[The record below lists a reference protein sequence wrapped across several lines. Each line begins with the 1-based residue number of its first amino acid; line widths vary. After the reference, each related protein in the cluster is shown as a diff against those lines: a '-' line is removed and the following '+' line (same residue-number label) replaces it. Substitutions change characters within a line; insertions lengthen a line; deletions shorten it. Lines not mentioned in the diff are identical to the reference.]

1 MHGMK
6 TNPAK
11 WFLWTGAI
19 LILLVAIVSFALTLV
34 LPVYIENRLIP
45 QVAAAV
51 ELTPEAVNVR
61 RIGWW
66 GADLGPIRLSSDKAP
81 AIAVS
86 AIQLDYSPLSLLQGK
101 VEGLTVVG
109 LEIAASI
116 TPEGVSIAGMRMA
129 ADSTASEPGE
139 SAIRIDTLLPISL
152 SRLSILQSRL
162 LLDWD
167 HRQYTF
173 PVDIHLSTGEMR
185 AGILMGHADLSVF
198 GNLLRV
204 DTAIDQPANS
214 ARINFDASDFL
225 LERLSQIGP
234 QTMPLDAS
242 GTAHI
247 SAWGT
252 VALQPLELTGLSLS
266 ARFENTRIATDNGS
280 LHSRTTADGDQPL
293 VMTVKGEH
301 LSDLQWSCA
310 PFQFSGPL
318 NLVVKALNGT
328 LAVADAGW
336 SLQGAME
343 SLLPEQKIGEQA
355 EIDTDVTLDWKMTV
369 RSADTPKKKILF
381 DLYGHGGRPVM
392 ASMAGGK
399 VSSQQQDIRI
409 KGHYQDGALVTDG
422 KWVAKE
428 NRIVTPEGRVSAPML
443 TIEHGVNLQ
452 PADVGRSSSMTVQ
465 ATLPQVDAT
474 SGPRTIQFPEITL
487 DIAGRAKPRR
497 PWGVDARLKLSNG
510 RMGDS
515 DSGLRIKRLSIDLP
529 LAWPDASAARPGR
542 VTIDAIQWKD
552 NLLGGLNGSLQQ
564 TTGGLTMALRHASQL
579 LPGLRA
585 FIKGGIDRSGA
596 RIEARIPP
604 HQMTEA
610 IDLGRFSPAAA
621 GIRAIAKV
629 SAYADLK
636 IDGNGPQGA
645 GRLKINNG
653 RVNQDELALLLDG
666 IDLAVQMDDLL
677 QIKSAP
683 QQRLQVGQLTL
694 GDLRA
699 DNLDVD
705 FQIEDPETLFIEK
718 AGLNWSQGRINTS
731 ALRINSGKADY
742 DLTLFCDRLNLAQL
756 LKQLGAAE
764 ASGDGTV
771 NGRIPIRWTEGRLI
785 FDNGFLYSTPG
796 QTGVIQLTGTQALLA
811 GLPPGSPQFTQLD
824 IATEAL
830 KDYSYQWAKLN
841 LQSEA
846 DILLLKLQFDG
857 KPNRLLPF
865 AYDQSLGQFIRV
877 TGAGQADFKGISID
891 LNFRSPLN
899 DIIHYKDLL
908 KQQ

>member
-19 LILLVAIVSFALTLV
+19 LILLLAIASLALTLV
-34 LPVYIENRLIP
+34 LPAFVENKLIP
-45 QVAAAV
+45 QVAEAF
-51 ELTPEAVNVR
+51 ELTPEAVAVR

-66 GADLGPIRLSSDKAP
+66 GADLGPVRLSSNKAP
-81 AIAVS
+81 AISVS
-86 AIQLDYSPLSLLQGK
+86 TIQLDYSPLSLLQGK
-101 VEGLTVVG
+101 LEALRIVG

-116 TPEGVSIAGMRMA
+116 SPEGVSIAGMRMA
-129 ADSTASEPGE
+129 ADSTASEPGQ

-152 SRLSILQSRL
+152 GRLSILQSRL

-173 PVDIHLSTGEMR
+173 PVGIHLSTGEMR
-185 AGILMGHADLSVF
+185 AGILKGYADLSVF
-198 GNLLRV
+198 GNRLRI
-204 DTAIDQPANS
+204 DAAIDQPGNK
-214 ARINFDASDFL
+214 ARVSLTAADFL

-234 QTMPLDAS
+234 QTMPLDAT
-242 GTAHI
+242 GAVHI
-247 SAWGT
+247 NAWGT
-252 VALQPLELTGLSLS
+252 FALQPLALTGLSS
-266 ARFENTRIATDNGS
+266 SSRFENTRIATGDGS
-280 LHSRTTADGDQPL
+280 LHSMTTSDRDQPL

-328 LAVADAGW
+328 LAVGDSGW
-336 SLQGAME
+336 SLKGTME
-343 SLLPEQKIGEQA
+343 SLIPKQKLSHRA
-355 EIDTDVTLDWKMTV
+355 EIAADVTLDWKMTA
-369 RSADTPKKKILF
+369 RSADTPKMILF
-381 DLYGHGGRPVM
+381 DLRGRGDGLVR

-399 VSSQQQDIRI
+399 LSSHEQEVGI

-428 NRIVTPEGRVSAPML
+428 NRIAMPEGQVNAPML
-443 TIEHGVNLQ
+443 TIEHAVNLQ
-452 PADVGRSSSMTVQ
+452 LGASGRSSSMTAQV
-465 ATLPQVDAT
+465 TLPQVNAI
-474 SGPRTIQFPEITL
+474 SGPRSVHFPEITL
-487 DIAGRAKPRR
+487 NVAGRAKPRR
-497 PWGVDARLKLSNG
+497 PWGGDARLKLSDGSLIDTDNG
-510 RMGDS
+510 LKMKNVS
-515 DSGLRIKRLSIDLP
+515 LDLP
-529 LAWPDASAARPGR
+529 LAWPDASAARPGQIKLD
-542 VTIDAIQWKD
+542 TIQWKD
-552 NLLGGLNGSLQQ
+552 NQLGGLGGSLQQ
-564 TTGGLTMALRHASQL
+564 TPGGLTMALRHTSQL
-579 LPGLRA
+579 IPGLRA
-585 FIKGGIDRSGA
+585 FIKGGIDQTGA
-596 RIEARIPP
+596 WLKARIPP
-604 HQMTEA
+604 HQMAEA

-621 GIRAIAKV
+621 GFQAIAKLG
-629 SAYADLK
+629 AHAELT

-653 RVNQDELALLLDG
+653 RVRQDEHALSLDG
-666 IDLAVQMDDLL
+666 IDLAVQMDDLI

-699 DNLDVD
+699 DHLDVD
-705 FQIEDPETLFIEK
+705 FQIEGPETLFIEK

-796 QTGVIQLTGTQALLA
+796 QTGVIQLTGTQALLS

-865 AYDQSLGQFIRV
+865 AYDQSLGQFMRV